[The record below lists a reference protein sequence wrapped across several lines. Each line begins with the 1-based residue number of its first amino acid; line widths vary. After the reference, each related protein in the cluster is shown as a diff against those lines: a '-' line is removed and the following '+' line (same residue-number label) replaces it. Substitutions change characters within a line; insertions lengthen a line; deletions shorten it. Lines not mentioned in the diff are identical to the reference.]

1 MGRGNVCVFGKYEGL
16 YYIDNDDIHVY
27 RRDDHFADEP
37 ETTLLKELGSAD
49 INAGK
54 WVYDEV
60 GTMEEERDILE
71 CFIGSFTRMFPSF
84 RRMEK
89 DRWVRNGWY
98 GDFCRRAIMENGL
111 FYIAIEDNEWSV
123 AVELLQKGNTYE
135 DGYLSD
141 DGRLLGLQAKHFQRY
156 MDGIKECLLERLP
169 SIGTRTGPWTSG
181 VIRRDLYDK

>member
-1 MGRGNVCVFGKYEGL
+1 MGCGNVCVSGKYEGL

-27 RRDDHFADEP
+27 RRDDPFADEP

-49 INAGK
+49 INTGK
-54 WVYDEV
+54 WIYDEV
-60 GTMEEERDILE
+60 GTMEEEGDILE
-71 CFIGSFTRMFPSF
+71 CFIDSFNRMFPSF
-84 RRMEK
+84 RRTKK
-89 DRWVRNGWY
+89 DRWIRNGWY
-98 GDFCRRAIMENGL
+98 GDFCRRVIMENGL
-111 FYIAIEDNEWSV
+111 FYIAVEDNEWSL

-141 DGRLLGLQAKHFQRY
+141 GGRLEGLQAKHFQRY
-156 MDGIKECLLERLP
+156 LDGMKLCLLERLP